1 MGLYALYV
9 LLLNPS
15 NYTLFLHWNT
25 FQFNGFG
32 SHLMLFTM
40 KLRYFRSSY
49 KFGHDITSLLLYIEE
64 LSFVIH
70 FKNKFLLFVNVLL
83 DDPFHCIFLSSI
95 FFGFVDSVSAFWL
108 NFMCGYQGL
117 SLTKPIHDLWSRKHS
132 CHMLTQLY
140 LSLNEMFYSFLV
152 EHYSKITLIKV

>member
-1 MGLYALYV
+1 MGFYALYV

-95 FFGFVDSVSAFWL
+95 CFGFVDSGE
-108 NFMCGYQGL
+108 C
-117 SLTKPIHDLWSRKHS
+117 
-132 CHMLTQLY
+132 
-140 LSLNEMFYSFLV
+140 FLV
-152 EHYSKITLIKV
+152 EFYVRLSGLIVNKTYTRFMIEETQLPYVDSVVFEFKWNVLFVFGRAL